1 MGPKEL
7 ETRYPGDLARF
18 KRESPGWVVFEEPLF
33 EAGLHPEN
41 FVDYEC
47 GFAATHLKKHNPRE
61 ILDVGSYR
69 HFIVGLLAH
78 FPVTSV
84 DIRSR
89 KALWPGEKVISGDAR
104 NLQFHD
110 HSFEA
115 VLSLCALE
123 HIGLGRYGDP
133 FDSQGDGKA
142 FAEMVRVLK
151 PGGRLIF
158 STTLTRARP
167 SVAFN
172 AHRIY
177 DQERIREFCTGLRC
191 LEEKFY
197 SHRLQDFCLEE
208 KVTAEPGHWDVYL
221 GCWQKSLPG

>member
-1 MGPKEL
+1 MMGPREY
-7 ETRYPGDLARF
+7 ETRYPNDLARF
-18 KRESPGWVVFEEPLF
+18 KRESPGWVVFEEPVF
-33 EAGLHPEN
+33 EAGIHPEN

-47 GFAATHLKKHNPRE
+47 GFAAVHLKKRDPRE

-69 HFIVGLLAH
+69 HFTLGLLAH
-78 FPVTSV
+78 FPVTSI

-89 KALWPGEKVISGDAR
+89 KALWLGERAINGDAR
-104 NLQFHD
+104 HLQFPD
-110 HSFEA
+110 HSFDA

-123 HIGLGRYGDP
+123 HFGLGRYGDP
-133 FDSQGDGKA
+133 FDSQGDRKA

-151 PGGRLIF
+151 PGGTLIF
-158 STTLTRARP
+158 STTLTRAQP

-177 DQERIREFCTGLRC
+177 NHELIRKFCTGLRC
-191 LEEKFY
+191 VEEKFY

-208 KVTAEPGHWDVYL
+208 KVTAEPEQWDVYC
-221 GCWQKSLPG
+221 GCWQKK